1 MQHREL
7 YPEIEPFD
15 SYRLKVSPL
24 HEIYVEEV
32 GNPKGKPVVF
42 LHGGP
47 GAGCTTDHRRFFD
60 PKHYRVFLFDQRG
73 CGRSTP
79 HAELKENTTQLL
91 IQDIE
96 TIRKRAG
103 VDQWIVFG
111 GSWGSTLALCY
122 AIAQPKQVK
131 ALALRGIFLCRPS
144 ELHWFYQE
152 GASQLFPDL
161 WEEFLKPIPPAE
173 RSNLMQAYHKR
184 MTGSDRKAAIEA
196 ARAWSIWEGATSY
209 LKTNTSHIGSHA
221 ADEFALAFS
230 SIEAHYFVNNIFYP
244 GTNYILDNIEKIKSI
259 PCEIVHGRYD
269 VVCPLTSAWDL
280 HKRYTN
286 SQLSIIP
293 DAGHSVFEPGIR
305 SKLIHVMD
313 QWRV

>member
-1 MQHREL
+1 MLREL
-7 YPEIEPFD
+7 YPEIEPYNT
-15 SYRLKVSPL
+15 YRMKVSSL

-32 GNPKGKPVVF
+32 GNPKGQPVVF

-79 HAELKENTTQLL
+79 HAELRDNTTPLL
-91 IQDIE
+91 IEDIE
-96 TIRKRAG
+96 AIRKKAG

-122 AIAQPKQVK
+122 AIAHPKQVK

-144 ELHWFYQE
+144 ELEWFYQE
-152 GASQLFPDL
+152 GASHLFPDQ
-161 WEEFLKPIPPAE
+161 WEEFLKPIPKAE
-173 RSNLMQAYHKR
+173 RHDLMTAYHKR
-184 MTGSDRKAAIEA
+184 MTGNDKKVALEA

-209 LKTNTSHIGSHA
+209 LNTNTNHVSSHA
-221 ADEFALAFS
+221 EDEFALAFS

-244 GTNYILDNIEKIKSI
+244 GTNYILDNVSKIQNI

-280 HKRYTN
+280 HKSYPKSRLT
-286 SQLSIIP
+286 IIP
-293 DAGHSVFEPGIR
+293 DAGHSVFEAGIR
-305 SKLIHVMD
+305 SKLIQVID
-313 QWRV
+313 EWRV